1 MWDCGYLCLHFD
13 QLATLHDD
21 TARKYARQAYQE
33 SRRSIRNFETHL
45 TSKLLQQ
52 FSTTILN
59 ILQIVVEH
67 SNNDTVQ
74 KMTSQIH
81 SHRVSCLKQRLQLR
95 KLAKLH
101 LQFDLLSWNNNI
113 FSQSFIIALKSLILQ
128 LYERSELC
136 SMFTVDYLFNAITQM
151 LKKFENLRS
160 LKI

>member
-67 SNNDTVQ
+67 SNNDTLQ
-74 KMTSQIH
+74 KMTSYIH
-81 SHRVSCLKQRLQLR
+81 SHTARFKQRLQSSG
-95 KLAKLH
+95 
-101 LQFDLLSWNNNI
+101 SWQNCI
-113 FSQSFIIALKSLILQ
+113 CSLIFFLGIIIYFHSLLLQ
-128 LYERSELC
+128 LKKVSYYNLCERSELYSVC
-136 SMFTVDYLFNAITQM
+136 TIDYLFNAQT
-151 LKKFENLRS
+151 
-160 LKI
+160 